1 MTNQTKNNNLKYLI
15 DSTVTKVNRLFALPF
30 ENKNDRTSFSKN
42 YVQNVLIKYFNML
55 IVGKSFFDIQ

>member
-1 MTNQTKNNNLKYLI
+1 MTKQTKNNNLKYLI
-15 DSTVTKVNRLFALPF
+15 DPTVTKVNRLFALPF